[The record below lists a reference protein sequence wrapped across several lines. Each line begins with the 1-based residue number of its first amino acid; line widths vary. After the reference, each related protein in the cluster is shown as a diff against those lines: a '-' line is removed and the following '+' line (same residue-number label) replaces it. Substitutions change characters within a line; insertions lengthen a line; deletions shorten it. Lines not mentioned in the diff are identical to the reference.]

1 MTVYRK
7 SILKVKERIND
18 MLKKIGKIKFS
29 WKWICWFLLFQMVFV
44 GITSPFVI
52 YYGPFNNLKKTLVA
66 TAMATFKHQYIATM
80 FLSQERIDKILA
92 VSAEPE
98 QEPVESGQAPIQ
110 IEQNDT
116 DVKLPTKH
124 DDTIELY
131 NIQGKKSK
139 GYLLVVKDPTRVRVG
154 FSSKLG
160 VEGQKTSEIAKA
172 NNAIAAINGG
182 SFTDRSTDG
191 KIWAGTGAFPV
202 GILMSDGKII
212 HSDLSSNDEKIYD
225 TMAITNDGKLVVGPN
240 SINELQAKGVRDAIS
255 FGPSIIIN
263 GKPQYNYS
271 DQGINPR
278 TAIAQRND
286 GAMLLLVMDGRQLGS
301 VGTSL
306 EEMKNIFMEHGA
318 VNAINLDGGSSTTMY
333 FNGEIINN
341 PSDPYGE
348 RTIPTVVYVEP

>member
-1 MTVYRK
+1 MTIDNE

-18 MLKKIGKIKFS
+18 MLKKIGKLKFS
-29 WKWICWFLLFQMVFV
+29 WKWVLGFLLFQMVFI
-44 GITSPFVI
+44 GLTSPFVI
-52 YYGPFNNLKKTLVA
+52 FYGPFNNLKKTLVG
-66 TAMATFKHQYIATM
+66 TAMSTFKHQYIATM
-80 FLSQERIDKILA
+80 FLSQDKIDRILMGPE
-92 VSAEPE
+92 VTE
-98 QEPVESGQAPIQ
+98 QENNSVGQPDKTNDSNES
-110 IEQNDT
+110 
-116 DVKLPTKH
+116 DVKIPTKK

-131 NIQGKKSK
+131 NIEGRKSK
-139 GYLLVVKDPTRVRVG
+139 GYMLVVKDPTRVRVG
-154 FSSKLG
+154 HTSKLG

-172 NNAIAAINGG
+172 HNAVAAINGG

-202 GILMSDGKII
+202 GILMVDGKIV
-212 HSDLSSNDEKIYD
+212 HSDLSSDDDKIYD

-240 SINELQAKGVRDAIS
+240 SINELRAKGVRDAIS
-255 FGPSIIIN
+255 FGPSIIVN

-271 DQGINPR
+271 EQGINPR
-278 TAIAQRND
+278 TGIAQRSD

-306 EEMKNIFMEHGA
+306 EEMKNIFMEWGA

-333 FNGEIINN
+333 FNGEVINN